1 MSRSPLD
8 HPRLA
13 VIDRKLDSGE
23 LDEAQHLLAQ
33 LGDNYFFRHATT
45 YLASRLLYLRG
56 TLDEESLI
64 ERLVRVLNE
73 THDFPEAEALLAQA
87 KAGTLVKQAPVPRS
101 SRPPPASLG
110 SQPPGPEIEIAFGS
124 RHLPERPRLGTP
136 EIPRAGRLP
145 DVAHEAKAA
154 RPGSIPDLEI
164 AGAPPPGFAAEA
176 APARRTPARPAAP
189 PAGPREE
196 SLQLTERAPV
206 RARDSEPIAG
216 ARYSS
221 TPSASE
227 AVSLRKKSTGPG
239 RPAGSSS
246 PAARR
251 QYTEPIIGT
260 EPPAPAERAS
270 LFEVAGLLDAG
281 RADEALNV
289 LATRGDPAEPDHA
302 LLKARAL
309 ARAGRGAEAVEVARR
324 LGAAPLLEPTI
335 RAGVA
340 RLALELGEVDFGLE
354 QAARAHEEDPIQPTI
369 RLTYAWA
376 ALRRARRS
384 ADPELVSYA
393 SLALR
398 ELVGDG
404 GPHEGLLLGLRAC
417 VEAHSGDALRALRLA
432 ERAIAL
438 EPSADAYAALA
449 MAAARLGRP
458 DDVKRASALL
468 RDKSPAEAAALGASL
483 EAHGEELFE
492 LVTKPESIYAPAA
505 SPDTEASSLWGP
517 LEMAVVQGH
526 WRQAFETFAQL
537 GADTLSQVSA
547 ATRHE
552 PPALAAVAASFL
564 TVAPI
569 SRDLAP
575 FDQTPWSLLRIADL
589 FALLSRGAAEV
600 AIDHPLATLI
610 GAYVGES
617 LRLCYRARWSGT
629 LDDPASREVTGEQGA
644 FRPFALVLAALAGRG
659 DLSAAASR
667 AEAVASDK
675 TVLPHLPAVT
685 PLCPWDPAQWPAPS
699 RLPHYAVALERSV
712 ISVLCAE
719 RTGSGLDGSMASLNA
734 LDEHVERIAP
744 KRAPLHADTRWAR
757 RATVLLGA
765 YLGEV
770 LRRETGADWSK
781 PDSLELGPTSYR
793 LVLPSGR
800 EAWPME
806 HVFARLTAGAVS
818 LHEYA
823 LRIDR

>member
-13 VIDRKLDSGE
+13 VIDRKLDAGE

-87 KAGTLVKQAPVPRS
+87 KAGTLVKQAPAPRS

-124 RHLPERPRLGTP
+124 RHAPDRPRPGSP
-136 EIPRAGRLP
+136 EIPRAGRVP
-145 DVAHEAKAA
+145 DVAPRPRAA
-154 RPGSIPDLEI
+154 RPESIPDLEI
-164 AGAPPPGFAAEA
+164 AGAPPPGFVVEA
-176 APARRTPARPAAP
+176 APAGVTPAKPVRPSPAP
-189 PAGPREE
+189 PGEG
-196 SLQLTERAPV
+196 LQLTERTPL

-216 ARYSS
+216 ARYSAS
-221 TPSASE
+221 PGASE
-227 AVSLRKKSTGPG
+227 AVSLRQKSTGPG

-260 EPPAPAERAS
+260 EPPVPAERAS
-270 LFEVAGLLDAG
+270 LFEVAALLDAG
-281 RADEALNV
+281 RPEEALE
-289 LATRGDPAEPDHA
+289 LLTTRGDPEEPDHA
-302 LLKARAL
+302 LLRARAL
-309 ARAGRGAEAVEVARR
+309 ARAGRDAEATELARR
-324 LGAAPLLEPTI
+324 LGAAPLLEPTV

-340 RLALELGEVDFGLE
+340 RLALELGEVDLGLA
-354 QAARAHEEDPIQPTI
+354 QAARAHEEDPVQPTI

-384 ADPELVSYA
+384 TDPELVSRA
-393 SLALR
+393 ALALR

-432 ERAIAL
+432 ERALDL
-438 EPSADAYAALA
+438 EPSADGYAALA

-458 DDVKRASALL
+458 DEVRRASALL

-492 LVTKPESIYAPAA
+492 LRAKPESIAAPAA
-505 SPDTEASSLWGP
+505 SPATEASSLWGP
-517 LEMAVVQGH
+517 LEMALVEGQ
-526 WRQAFETFAQL
+526 WKQAFETFAQL
-537 GADTLSQVSA
+537 GADTLSQVNA

-575 FDQTPWSLLRIADL
+575 FDQTPWSLMRVADL
-589 FALLSRGAAEV
+589 FGLLSRGSTGV
-600 AIDHPLATLI
+600 AVDHPLVSLV
-610 GAYVGES
+610 GAYVGEA
-617 LRLCYRARWSGT
+617 LRLCYRARWQGAQ
-629 LDDPASREVTGEQGA
+629 DDPGAREVSGERGT
-644 FRPFALVLAALAGRG
+644 FRPFALVAAALAGRS

-667 AEAVASDK
+667 AQGDATSG

-734 LDEHVERIAP
+734 LDEHVERVAP
-744 KRAPLHADTRWAR
+744 KHAPPHADTRWAR
-757 RATVLLGA
+757 RATVLIGA

-781 PDSLELGPTSYR
+781 RDSLELGPASYR

-800 EAWPME
+800 EAWPVE
-806 HVFARLTAGAVS
+806 HVFARLTTGAVS
-818 LHEYA
+818 LHDYA